1 MKPSD
6 EDKAIYAPQTPGAL
20 HLGLEILVSEEDN
33 SVYVKFTG
41 FDTIEDADDYAL
53 MLQDSLP
60 LLLFE
65 SEIKH

>member
-1 MKPSD
+1 MTTPANHTSGDSD
-6 EDKAIYAPQTPGAL
+6 AL
-20 HLGLEILVSEEDN
+20 QLELQVIVSEEDN

-41 FDTIEDADDYAL
+41 FETIEEADKYADHL
-53 MLQDSLP
+53 TEHLP

>member
-1 MKPSD
+1 MTTPSNHVSGNPD
-6 EDKAIYAPQTPGAL
+6 AMQLDLQVI
-20 HLGLEILVSEEDN
+20 VSEEDN

-41 FDTIEDADDYAL
+41 FENIEEADKYATHL
-53 MLQDSLP
+53 TEHLP

>member
-1 MKPSD
+1 MSTD
-6 EDKAIYAPQTPGAL
+6 EKSTYVSGDPNAL
-20 HLGLEILVSEEDN
+20 QLGLEILVSEEDN

-41 FDTIEDADDYAL
+41 FDNIEEADKYAEK
-53 MLQDSLP
+53 LQDQLP